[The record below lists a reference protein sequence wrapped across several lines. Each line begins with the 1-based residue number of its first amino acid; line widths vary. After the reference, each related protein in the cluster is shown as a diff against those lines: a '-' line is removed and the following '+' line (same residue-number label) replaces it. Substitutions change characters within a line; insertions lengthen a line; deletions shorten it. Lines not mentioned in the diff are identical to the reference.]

1 MSASTGSD
9 SLRSGSAN
17 ASGPDSSAPSSAAPS
32 SITRSAMI
40 SIAAWI
46 TALRMGLNSGFLD
59 NGSLAGMS
67 MV

>member
-17 ASGPDSSAPSSAAPS
+17 ASGPDSSAPSSAPS